1 MNVEHDTLKIHTV
14 NPRVTTRNI
23 KDIFYKDNKP
33 LKEIKCNIKI
43 TQIIL
48 NTQEKRNKEQI
59 TEGKIENKLPNDRA
73 KPNHINNHIKCKW

>member
-23 KDIFYKDNKP
+23 KDMSNKP
-33 LKEIKCNIKI
+33 LKEIKWNIKI

-73 KPNHINNHIKCKW
+73 KPNHINNHTKCKW